1 MSGDENVLKV
11 DLAALGKLGPHLR
24 TLADQ
29 LTRST
34 AASVAAPAGADP
46 GLAALYGVSKAIAD
60 VKRIGAARL
69 NTIADF
75 ADETQ
80 HAFTIA
86 ESSLTAK
93 LGEGSLAA
101 GYGNLPSIYQPPKR
115 A

>member
-1 MSGDENVLKV
+1 MSGDENVLKF

-29 LTRST
+29 LTGST
-34 AASVAAPAGADP
+34 AANVAPPAGSDP

-75 ADETQ
+75 ADEAQ
-80 HAFTIA
+80 QAFAIT
-86 ESSLTAK
+86 ES
-93 LGEGSLAA
+93 SLAA
-101 GYGNLPSIYQPPKR
+101 GYSNLPSIYQPPKR

>member
-24 TLADQ
+24 TLADE
-29 LTRST
+29 LTQST
-34 AASVAAPAGADP
+34 AAGVAAPAGADP

-69 NTIADF
+69 NAIADF
-75 ADETQ
+75 ADEAQ
-80 HAFTIA
+80 QAFAIT
-86 ESSLTAK
+86 ES
-93 LGEGSLAA
+93 SLAA
-101 GYGNLPSIYQPPKR
+101 GYGNLPSIYQSPKR

>member
-69 NTIADF
+69 ETIADF
-75 ADETQ
+75 ADEAQ
-80 HAFTIA
+80 HA
-86 ESSLTAK
+86 
-93 LGEGSLAA
+93 LAVSTGGLEA
-101 GYGNLPSIYQPPKR
+101 GLRNLPSIYQSPKR

>member
-29 LTRST
+29 LTQST

-46 GLAALYGVSKAIAD
+46 GLTALYGVSRAIAD

-69 NTIADF
+69 NAIADF
-75 ADETQ
+75 ADEAQ
-80 HAFTIA
+80 QAFAIT
-86 ESSLTAK
+86 ES
-93 LGEGSLAA
+93 SLAA
-101 GYGNLPSIYQPPKR
+101 GYGNLPSIYQTAKR
-115 A
+115 V